1 MSDYSAQIERL
12 RAALD
17 AAEAVVIGAG
27 KGLSRCP
34 GFTYSG
40 ERFERYFSDFAE
52 KYGIQ
57 DMYSGGVLPVPD
69 A

>member
-27 KGLSRCP
+27 VGLLTSA